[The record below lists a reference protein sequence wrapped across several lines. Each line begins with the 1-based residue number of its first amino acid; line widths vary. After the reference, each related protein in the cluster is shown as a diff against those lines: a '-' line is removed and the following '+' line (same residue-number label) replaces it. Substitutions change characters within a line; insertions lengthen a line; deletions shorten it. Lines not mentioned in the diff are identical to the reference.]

1 MGNVKT
7 NEEKAQLKSQMTQL
21 GLSSNLIDA
30 KLANLDNK
38 QQVIVILT
46 EIAQEFDF
54 FFLHG
59 FDLYNGSTFDWAGY
73 ETKLRMLNKSNL
85 NNEYLVYIVEV
96 FMQHMREKQAKHNLQ
111 NDSRI

>member
-7 NEEKAQLKSQMTQL
+7 GEEKAQLKSQMAQL
-21 GLSSNLIDA
+21 GLSSDLIDA
-30 KLANLDNK
+30 KLANLSNT
-38 QQVIVILT
+38 QQVIEILA

-59 FDLYNGSTFDWAGY
+59 FDLYNGSTFDWVGY

-85 NNEYLVYIVEV
+85 NTEYLVYIVEV
-96 FMQHMREKQAKHNLQ
+96 FVQHMREKQAKH
-111 NDSRI
+111 DSRI